1 MCVNEDKILR
11 MKDLIKALTE
21 ADIAYYRDDD
31 PVMSDREYDQLTDE
45 LLKLEAETGL
55 VISGSPTQKVS
66 GEVLEELTSV
76 RHTKP
81 MLSAKKTK
89 SIEEMVRFAGGRSVL
104 VSWKLDGLTI
114 VLRYENGELKQSI
127 TRGREGTVGEDVTHT
142 VRTYLNVPLTIPIR
156 DSIEVRGEGVI
167 SWRHFNLIN
176 SDLEDTYSHPRNL
189 AAGSTRKLDANES
202 RNDIQMLS
210 ALKLP
215 WDAISRYLE
224 TLISA
229 ILGRSFTCSTK
240 GEDDDYWRTSVLC
253 DTFTNVE
260 IVRLVNAV
268 NGDDNM
274 LRHALPVDSTVSR
287 SLEMGLCQALLK
299 RALKLDWENEFVSP
313 DALFIIG
320 KFPAAPKLPDV
331 NQDLIHIDSATIDS
345 STLMSKDEFL
355 EKLFDEGGTFTDLAS
370 LCEANETAYGTP
382 LYWMH
387 PFTDGEYNGCYFVLV
402 REGVLVLSY
411 DEISTCDHEIFIRD
425 SAHLCYAE
433 EMRCFLTEW
442 NIRSTALIETI
453 TTLLSFLEQKKR
465 LCCER

>member
-1 MCVNEDKILR
+1 M
-11 MKDLIKALTE
+11 
-21 ADIAYYRDDD
+21 
-31 PVMSDREYDQLTDE
+31 
-45 LLKLEAETGL
+45 
-55 VISGSPTQKVS
+55 
-66 GEVLEELTSV
+66 
-76 RHTKP
+76 
-81 MLSAKKTK
+81 
-89 SIEEMVRFAGGRSVL
+89 
-104 VSWKLDGLTI
+104 
-114 VLRYENGELKQSI
+114 
-127 TRGREGTVGEDVTHT
+127 
-142 VRTYLNVPLTIPIR
+142 
-156 DSIEVRGEGVI
+156 
-167 SWRHFNLIN
+167 
-176 SDLEDTYSHPRNL
+176 
-189 AAGSTRKLDANES
+189 
-202 RNDIQMLS
+202 NDIQMLS

-240 GEDDDYWRTSVLC
+240 GENDDYWRTSVLC

-387 PFTDGEYNGCYFVLV
+387 PFT
-402 REGVLVLSY
+402 
-411 DEISTCDHEIFIRD
+411 FIRD

>member
-1 MCVNEDKILR
+1 MQT
-11 MKDLIKALTE
+11 M
-21 ADIAYYRDDD
+21 
-31 PVMSDREYDQLTDE
+31 
-45 LLKLEAETGL
+45 
-55 VISGSPTQKVS
+55 
-66 GEVLEELTSV
+66 
-76 RHTKP
+76 
-81 MLSAKKTK
+81 
-89 SIEEMVRFAGGRSVL
+89 
-104 VSWKLDGLTI
+104 
-114 VLRYENGELKQSI
+114 
-127 TRGREGTVGEDVTHT
+127 
-142 VRTYLNVPLTIPIR
+142 
-156 DSIEVRGEGVI
+156 
-167 SWRHFNLIN
+167 
-176 SDLEDTYSHPRNL
+176 
-189 AAGSTRKLDANES
+189 
-202 RNDIQMLS
+202 NDIQMLS

-215 WDAISRYLE
+215 WDTISRYLE

-240 GEDDDYWRTSVLC
+240 GENDDYWRTSVLC

>member
-156 DSIEVRGEGVI
+156 YSIEVRGEGVI

-240 GEDDDYWRTSVLC
+240 GENDDYWRTSVLC

>member
-1 MCVNEDKILR
+1 
-11 MKDLIKALTE
+11 
-21 ADIAYYRDDD
+21 
-31 PVMSDREYDQLTDE
+31 
-45 LLKLEAETGL
+45 
-55 VISGSPTQKVS
+55 
-66 GEVLEELTSV
+66 
-76 RHTKP
+76 
-81 MLSAKKTK
+81 
-89 SIEEMVRFAGGRSVL
+89 
-104 VSWKLDGLTI
+104 
-114 VLRYENGELKQSI
+114 
-127 TRGREGTVGEDVTHT
+127 
-142 VRTYLNVPLTIPIR
+142 
-156 DSIEVRGEGVI
+156 
-167 SWRHFNLIN
+167 
-176 SDLEDTYSHPRNL
+176 
-189 AAGSTRKLDANES
+189 
-202 RNDIQMLS
+202 
-210 ALKLP
+210 
-215 WDAISRYLE
+215 
-224 TLISA
+224 
-229 ILGRSFTCSTK
+229 
-240 GEDDDYWRTSVLC
+240 
-253 DTFTNVE
+253 
-260 IVRLVNAV
+260 
-268 NGDDNM
+268 
-274 LRHALPVDSTVSR
+274 
-287 SLEMGLCQALLK
+287 MGLCQALLK

-433 EMRCFLTEW
+433 EMRGVGVLDLS
-442 NIRSTALIETI
+442 NIYKTTRYTQSHLIETI

>member
-240 GEDDDYWRTSVLC
+240 GENDDYWRTSVLC

>member
-387 PFTDGEYNGCYFVLV
+387 PFTDGEYNGC
-402 REGVLVLSY
+402 
-411 DEISTCDHEIFIRD
+411 
-425 SAHLCYAE
+425 
-433 EMRCFLTEW
+433 
-442 NIRSTALIETI
+442 
-453 TTLLSFLEQKKR
+453 
-465 LCCER
+465 